1 MSGITVTPAAAVPTA
16 SISTLRLLLLLLLLQ
31 SYCCGAL
38 FRHRFYK

>member
-16 SISTLRLLLLLLLLQ
+16 SISTLRLLLLLLLQ
-31 SYCCGAL
+31 SYCRGAL